1 MLHEVL
7 FPILA
12 LILLAVGIFFFYSG
26 SIGIFRFPDVYNRI
40 HAATK
45 TGTLGLLFILAS
57 GFLILGL
64 DTVTIKALAIIVFLM
79 LTTPVAGHVLARAA
93 YRTGVVLTE
102 RTLHDEFRHVL
113 ELEEEEPTDAEA
125 EGG

>member
-1 MLHEVL
+1 MIL
-7 FPILA
+7 PALA
-12 LILLAVGIFFFYSG
+12 LLLLAVGVFFFYSG

-45 TGTLGLLFILAS
+45 TGTLGLLSILFS

-93 YRTGVVLTE
+93 YRTGVVLTD
-102 RTLHDEFRHVL
+102 RTLHDEYRHVL
-113 ELEEEEPTDAEA
+113 ELEEEEPA
-125 EGG
+125 GGEPESG

>member
-1 MLHEVL
+1 MIL
-7 FPILA
+7 PALA
-12 LILLAVGIFFFYSG
+12 LFLLAVGIFFTFTG
-26 SIGIFRFPDVYNRI
+26 ALGVLRFPDVYNRI

-45 TGTLGLLFILAS
+45 TGTLGLLSILLS
-57 GFLILGL
+57 GLLLLGL
-64 DTVTIKALAIIVFLM
+64 DTVTIKGLAILVFLM

-113 ELEEEEPTDAEA
+113 ELEEEEPDRGEPK
-125 EGG
+125 GG